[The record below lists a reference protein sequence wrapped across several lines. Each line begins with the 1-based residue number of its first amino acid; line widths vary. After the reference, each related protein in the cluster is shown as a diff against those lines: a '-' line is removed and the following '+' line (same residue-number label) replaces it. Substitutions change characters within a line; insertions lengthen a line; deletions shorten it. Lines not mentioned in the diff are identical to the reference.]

1 MSILKHPREVR
12 TFCPKCNTHTAHAI
26 SIYKKGK
33 ERKVIAQGWRRF
45 NRKKKGYGSTPR
57 PIFKR
62 NAKINKKTL
71 PIATCKECGR
81 KDHRVALRLK
91 KFELV

>member
-1 MSILKHPREVR
+1 MKFPRTLNR
-12 TFCPKCNTHTAHAI
+12 YCPRCGRHTEHSV
-26 SIYKKGK
+26 SIYKRGK
-33 ERKVIAQGWRRF
+33 ERKILAEGWRRF

-57 PIFKR
+57 PIFRK

-81 KDHRVALRLK
+81 KDHMKAIRLK
-91 KFELV
+91 KFELM